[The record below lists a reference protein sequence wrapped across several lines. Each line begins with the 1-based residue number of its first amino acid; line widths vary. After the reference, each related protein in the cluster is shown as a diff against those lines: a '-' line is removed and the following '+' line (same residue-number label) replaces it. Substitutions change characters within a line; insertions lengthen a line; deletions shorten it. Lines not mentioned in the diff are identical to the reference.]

1 MASAELREIR
11 RRIKSVQ
18 STMKITRAMELIA
31 ASRIV
36 KAQQRVQA
44 AKPYTEKMDEVI
56 HNVGAASGGASH
68 PLLAEREVRTAGVL
82 VVSSDRGLAGAYN
95 TNVIRMAEARLI
107 ELNGEGVDTRVYV
120 VGKRAQSYL
129 RYRGYQIER
138 AFLAVTD
145 TPGYGDAR
153 AIANLLMNDYA
164 EGAIDSLEAFST
176 RYVSALTQTASR
188 WPVLPITP
196 PEQEAAA
203 PGAAVPG
210 AAAPGAEASDEAPA
224 SFGYTYEPSADLLLG
239 LLLPRYVEA
248 TVFGMLLDASASE
261 HAARRRAMKA
271 ATENAED
278 LTRVLSRQAN
288 QARQAEITTEI
299 SEIVGGAEALTQ
311 G

>member
-1 MASAELREIR
+1 MAGAELREIR

-36 KAQQRVQA
+36 KAQQRVA
-44 AKPYTEKMDEVI
+44 AAQPYTRKMADVVS
-56 HNVGAASGGASH
+56 NVGAASGGASH
-68 PLLAEREVRTAGVL
+68 PLLAQREAKTAGVL

-107 ELNGEGVDTRVYV
+107 ELANQDIDTRVYV
-120 VGKRAQSYL
+120 VGRKAQSYL
-129 RYRGYQIER
+129 RYRGYRIER
-138 AFLAVTD
+138 AFLAITD

-164 EGAIDSLEAFST
+164 EGTIDSVEAYST
-176 RYVSALTQTASR
+176 EYVSALTQTAAL
-188 WPVLPITP
+188 WPILPITP
-196 PEQEAAA
+196 PAKDEGSGD
-203 PGAAVPG
+203 GAVA
-210 AAAPGAEASDEAPA
+210 
-224 SFGYTYEPSADLLLG
+224 FGYSYEPSAGTLLG

-248 TVFGMLLDASASE
+248 AMFGLLLDASASE

-271 ATENAED
+271 ATENADD
-278 LTRVLSRQAN
+278 LTRLLSRQAN